1 VVGIQFCSGVNES
14 VSISAWAGERAQV
27 IDIKPNTSEY
37 FTFFI
42 SGLDTANNTRN
53 LNQGK
58 YTKQANLLYLL
69 IKTSE
74 NSFLVRTCASGHRL
88 GMGVRVELIFATSYK
103 NQPGL

>member
-1 VVGIQFCSGVNES
+1 VVGIQFCSGVSES
-14 VSISAWAGERAQV
+14 VSIAAWAAGRAQV
-27 IDIKPNTSEY
+27 IDNKPNKTDD
-37 FTFFI
+37 FTFLTN
-42 SGLDTANNTRN
+42 GLDTANNTKN

-74 NSFLVRTCASGHRL
+74 NGFLVRTCASGLRV